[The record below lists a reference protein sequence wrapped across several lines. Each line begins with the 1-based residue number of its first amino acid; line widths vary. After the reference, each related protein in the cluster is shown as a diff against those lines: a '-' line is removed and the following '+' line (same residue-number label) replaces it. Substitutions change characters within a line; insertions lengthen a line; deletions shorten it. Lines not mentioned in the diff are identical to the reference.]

1 MRKILGLTLALAFFT
16 GCATI
21 SNQMSQRVA
30 IGTNTGD
37 AVTADINGQKVMLPA
52 SVKISR
58 SNDTIV
64 KILPVDNPGYE
75 ATQLVIVGKQ
85 NLSMWFWGQHHHWW
99 HIRLNN
105 RLSHRRYVAIL
116 QPQLCRACEKSR
128 EEKISECFRAK
139 TLIFALRSWEFA
151 FCKFPNFW

>member
-58 SNDTIV
+58 SNDTVV

-85 NLSMWFWGQHHHWW
+85 EVSLWFWG
-99 HIRLNN
+99 N
-105 RLSHRRYVAIL
+105 IL
-116 QPQLCRACEKSR
+116 WGGTSGSLTDCLTGAMRQYSN
-128 EEKISECFRAK
+128 
-139 TLIFALRSWEFA
+139 
-151 FCKFPNFW
+151 PNFVVPVQKVEKKK

>member
-1 MRKILGLTLALAFFT
+1 MKKLLSLTLFAAFLT

-37 AVTADINGQKVMLPA
+37 SVTADINGKKVILPA

-58 SNDTIV
+58 SKDTIV

-85 NLSMWFWGQHHHWW
+85 ELSLWFWGNIIWGGTTGSTTDWLTGGMWQYA
-99 HIRLNN
+99 N
-105 RLSHRRYVAIL
+105 
-116 QPQLCRACEKSR
+116 
-128 EEKISECFRAK
+128 
-139 TLIFALRSWEFA
+139 
-151 FCKFPNFW
+151 PNFVVPVKKAGK

>member
-1 MRKILGLTLALAFFT
+1 MNFTRKARGLKGLEILFQRTLMRKILGLTLVLAFFT

-58 SNDTIV
+58 SNDTVV

-85 NLSMWFWGQHHHWW
+85 EVSLWFWG
-99 HIRLNN
+99 N
-105 RLSHRRYVAIL
+105 IL
-116 QPQLCRACEKSR
+116 WGGTSGSLTDWLTGGMWQYSN
-128 EEKISECFRAK
+128 
-139 TLIFALRSWEFA
+139 
-151 FCKFPNFW
+151 PNFVVPVKKVEKKK

>member
-1 MRKILGLTLALAFFT
+1 MRKILGLTLVLAFFT

-58 SNDTIV
+58 SNDTVV

-85 NLSMWFWGQHHHWW
+85 EVSLWFWG
-99 HIRLNN
+99 N
-105 RLSHRRYVAIL
+105 IL
-116 QPQLCRACEKSR
+116 WGGTSGSLTDWLTGGMWQYSN
-128 EEKISECFRAK
+128 
-139 TLIFALRSWEFA
+139 
-151 FCKFPNFW
+151 PNFVVPVKKVEKKK

>member
-1 MRKILGLTLALAFFT
+1 MKYLNKFALFSAIVAAMLFS

-58 SNDTIV
+58 SNDTVV

-85 NLSMWFWGQHHHWW
+85 NLSMWFWGN
-99 HIRLNN
+99 I
-105 RLSHRRYVAIL
+105 ITGG
-116 QPQLCRACEKSR
+116 
-128 EEKISECFRAK
+128 
-139 TLIFALRSWEFA
+139 TLGSTTDYLTGGMWQYSN
-151 FCKFPNFW
+151 PNFVVPVKKVEKKK